1 MMRSAMLCLLLVLP
15 VAAAQGVVA
24 GAIAPVTPPTGPAG
38 ITVTATG
45 TAYGEPDRASF
56 DAGVLATNRDVQAAL
71 DEVNE
76 RVERLINTLQGA
88 GIAPEDIRTSNFAV
102 FPDQAYRPDGTP
114 GELRYRVTNTV
125 SVTVRDTEQLGEL
138 LSASVEA
145 GANEIWNVT
154 FGISNRAALES
165 RAREE
170 AMQAARERA
179 QQLASL
185 SGVRLG
191 VVTRVVE
198 GPLPDAG
205 IPLPAARAEF
215 ASDASVPIASGQLA
229 VTVTLQVT
237 FGIE

>member
-1 MMRSAMLCLLLVLP
+1 MLSPTKLLLLSLLLP
-15 VAAAQGVVA
+15 MAAAQG
-24 GAIAPVTPPTGPAG
+24 GIASVTPPAGPTGG

-56 DAGVLATNRDVQAAL
+56 DAGVSATNRDVQAAL

-76 RVERLINTLQGA
+76 RVEGLLDALRGA
-88 GIAPEDIRTSNFAV
+88 GIAPEDMRTSNFAV

-125 SVTVRDTEQLGEL
+125 NVTVRDTEKLGEL

-145 GANEIWNVT
+145 GANEIWNVV
-154 FGISNRAALES
+154 FSLSDRAALES
-165 RAREE
+165 RAREA
-170 AMQAARERA
+170 AMQEARERA

-191 VVTRVVE
+191 AVMRITE
-198 GPLPDAG
+198 GALPDGVPLPS
-205 IPLPAARAEF
+205 PRFEAAA
-215 ASDASVPIASGQLA
+215 ADASVPISSGQLA
-229 VTVTLQVT
+229 VTVTLQAT